1 MFFCLLFFVFC
12 SYVCLFVFFFLGG
25 GGGILLQRETLGF
38 KVVNFPTNCELSV
51 KVIRDFFG
59 SLSLVCDW
67 SKNSRHALNHSDAKR
82 KLNVTFLPVF
92 SRAFGGLPVFY
103 FDSSLAYDGANLCY
117 GRYL

>member
-12 SYVCLFVFFFLGG
+12 FVLFFFFFGGG

-67 SKNSRHALNHSDAKR
+67 SKNSRHALNQSDAKR

-92 SRAFGGLPVFY
+92 SHAFGGLPVFY